1 MDEKQNQAVL
11 GQAIRNACQRTFG
24 VLDKS
29 FLCQSIGAL
38 HFKKPIC
45 LSEESSLLEVVEAL
59 QKNKIGSVLL
69 VDKGGAL
76 RGIFTER
83 DCVLCFVIR

>member
-1 MDEKQNQAVL
+1 MRSKIRQCWGKQYAM
-11 GQAIRNACQRTFG
+11 RCQRTFG
-24 VLDKS
+24 VLDRVFFVKVS
-29 FLCQSIGAL
+29 ARCIL
-38 HFKKPIC
+38 KKPIC

-76 RGIFTER
+76 RGDFYR
-83 DCVLCFVIR
+83 A